1 MKKILLATIASA
13 FALTSCVDLNLAPLS
28 EGSSE
33 TWYSTPAEIE
43 MSVNDFYRTAFFPI
57 NDKWW
62 GDDATRRSTLNIMM
76 DGSMTAENG
85 TTRGRWENFYKGIA
99 RALRLLSKMD
109 AARAMGVPEATITQY
124 EGEAYFYLG
133 FAYGNLAF
141 HWGDAILDKVGMT
154 LEEAYSMPRSPRA
167 EVLAYAYDCF
177 DEAAE
182 RLPMSYAG
190 IQRATKGA
198 AYAFKARTALWC
210 GDYDIAATAAK
221 NCMDLNV
228 YQLHENYQ
236 DLFTASWSNEWI
248 FFFRGDV
255 ALKQYLFA
263 AADVQN
269 VIPRLPGGWG
279 GVWAPSYELI
289 CAYPCIDG
297 KPIDESPLYNPK
309 DLFENRDPRLA
320 MTVVPFATAHNKSVL
335 DGTYDPRD
343 YEWLGYEHSPN
354 PLCYEVV
361 NIAASDFSDFDP
373 ATYKEKPADPEK
385 AKIKFVSNV
394 DSKARHEHAA
404 YNGFN
409 IKKFVDASWLENGKK
424 GAPTTYPYM
433 RYGDVLLMY
442 AEAMIEQNK
451 CTQEVLDATVNKLR
465 ERAYAGTG
473 IAYPKVVNGTQAQMR
488 TMIRTERFIEMAL
501 EGWRY
506 EDIIRWRLAEKVLN
520 SPYYFLPRTWSTSG
534 SWTGDITKVPETF
547 QKLIQNW
554 KDGNYPLGG
563 VPQIDENGIAD
574 LSEMVEKGYIEPAV
588 ERNFNK
594 DRDYLWPV
602 PAADRLINDKLDQ
615 NPNW

>member
-109 AARAMGVPEATITQY
+109 AARAMGVSEATITQY

-154 LEEAYSMPRSPRA
+154 LDEAYTMPRSPKA
-167 EVLAYAYDCF
+167 EVLAYAYSCF
-177 DEAAE
+177 DEAAK
-182 RLPMSYAG
+182 RLPESHSG
-190 IQRATKGA
+190 LQRATKGA

-210 GDYDIAATAAK
+210 GDYAVAATAAK
-221 NCMDLNV
+221 DCMDLKV

-248 FFFRGDV
+248 FLFRGDV

-269 VIPRLPGGWG
+269 VLPRLAGGGTLSTWG

-309 DLFENRDPRLA
+309 DFFENRDPRLA
-320 MTVVPFATAHNKSVL
+320 MTVVPFATAYNKSVL

-343 YEWLGYEHSPN
+343 YEWMGVEHTPDPTRIEAVYVS
-354 PLCYEVV
+354 
-361 NIAASDFSDFDP
+361 ASDFSDFDP
-373 ATYKEKPADPEK
+373 ATFMTDK
-385 AKIKFVSNV
+385 KIVKIGNN
-394 DSKARHEHAA
+394 DSKARAEHAA

-409 IKKFVDASWLENGKK
+409 IKKFVDASWLENGRK

-506 EDIIRWRLAEKVLN
+506 EDLIRWRLAEKVFN
-520 SPYYFLPRTWSTSG
+520 TPTYFLDRSWSG
-534 SWTGDITKVPETF
+534 FKDWDGDITKVPENF
-547 QKLIQNW
+547 KKLIQNW

-574 LSEMVEKGYIEPAV
+574 LSEMVEKGYIVKAS

-615 NPNW
+615 NPKW